1 MCIRDSYQG
10 MIYTHALQWAIGL
23 EIFLLSKDPWRIVL
37 STDHPNGG
45 SFANYPL
52 VIKLLMDYEFRKV
65 AMKSVN
71 QKAMNSTIL
80 GELKREYTL
89 N

>member
-1 MCIRDSYQG
+1 MNS
-10 MIYTHALQWAIGL
+10 
-23 EIFLLSKDPWRIVL
+23 
-37 STDHPNGG
+37 
-45 SFANYPL
+45 
-52 VIKLLMDYEFRKV
+52 V

-89 N
+89 NEICIITRAGPAKCLV